1 VAHPT
6 WLVYGF
12 AAVMAW
18 VSGFCVVRLALATHL
33 GRQTHYDVN
42 LSHVLMGVAMIG
54 MLVPRWNAIPNGLWE
69 IVFAVV
75 ALYFLA
81 LSARFVAVHGMR
93 GIDDDHVHHISHYL
107 IHAVLAC
114 GMLYMYWLGMPITT
128 MSGTDMSMSGPPH
141 GAGDPGLTLLLI
153 GILVA
158 SAIWQ
163 LETIGEFARQPG
175 VAVGAIAGALGG
187 DPGKATEG
195 CDDRPW
201 LAPRLEIGDH
211 IAMCITMAYMLV
223 LVV

>member
-1 VAHPT
+1 MAQPVGLA
-6 WLVYGF
+6 YGF
-12 AAVMAW
+12 CGVMAW
-18 VSGFCVVRLALATHL
+18 VSGFCSVRLVLARRL

-75 ALYFLA
+75 ALYFVA
-81 LSARFVAVHGMR
+81 LSVRFLAVHGIR

-114 GMLYMYWLGMPITT
+114 AMLYMYWLGMPITT
-128 MSGTDMSMSGPPH
+128 TSGASMSMSGPPH
-141 GAGDPGLTLLLI
+141 GAGDPGLTLLLVS
-153 GILVA
+153 ILVA

-163 LETIGEFARQPG
+163 LESIGEFARQPR
-175 VAVGAIAGALGG
+175 VAVGAGGRAMGGAL
-187 DPGKATEG
+187 GKATEG
-195 CDDRPW
+195 DDDRPW

-211 IAMCITMAYMLV
+211 IVMCITMAYV
-223 LVV
+223 LVVMV

>member
-1 VAHPT
+1 MAHPT

-12 AAVMAW
+12 AAVAAW
-18 VSGFCVVRLALATHL
+18 VSGFCIVRLALAKHL

-54 MLVPRWNAIPNGLWE
+54 MLVPRWNTIPSGLWE

-81 LSARFVAVHGMR
+81 LSVRFVVVHGIR

-128 MSGTDMSMSGPPH
+128 MSGTSMSMSGPPH
-141 GAGDPGLTLLLI
+141 GAGDPGLTLFLI
-153 GILVA
+153 SILVA

-163 LETIGEFARQPG
+163 LESIGEFARHPR
-175 VAVGAIAGALGG
+175 VAVGAGAGEMAGALGE
-187 DPGKATEG
+187 ATEG
-195 CDDRPW
+195 DDDRLW